1 MDPKLK
7 EDIIIAGP
15 KAQYDEHAKQLL
27 AHKEVLAQILSNV
40 TTEFKGMEPCEVIP
54 YIEGEVEISKVSIL
68 PGKTNMPKIKGT
80 NLESK
85 ISGEGSSTYD
95 VRFYATIPNQNS
107 CMEIIVDVEAQKDN
121 PSYDLVARGIFYNAR
136 QISSQLDRDFIIP
149 NYKDIKKVYSIW
161 ISMNSPK
168 KLENSIVQYTIEPK
182 AVVGNVTEFGK
193 YDLQTVVLVNLSKQV
208 AEQTEKLSLHRYL
221 GTLFSTEMKPE
232 EKFSLLEKEYG
243 PVDENMDKEVREMC
257 NLSDMLVE
265 EERIKLAKE
274 MLADGKPD
282 EEILKY
288 SKVSKEMLAD
298 LKKELFQKA

>member
-95 VRFYATIPNQNS
+95 VRFYPNQNS

-243 PVDENMDKEVREMC
+243 PVDENMEKEVREMC

>member
-27 AHKEVLAQILSNV
+27 AHKEVLGQILSNV

-243 PVDENMDKEVREMC
+243 PVEENLEKGVKATKM
-257 NLSDMLVE
+257 
-265 EERIKLAKE
+265 ILA
-274 MLADGKPD
+274 GKSD
-282 EEILKY
+282 EEIMKSTDLT
-288 SKVSKEMLAD
+288 KE
-298 LKKELFQKA
+298 

>member
-1 MDPKLK
+1 
-7 EDIIIAGP
+7 
-15 KAQYDEHAKQLL
+15 
-27 AHKEVLAQILSNV
+27 
-40 TTEFKGMEPCEVIP
+40 
-54 YIEGEVEISKVSIL
+54 
-68 PGKTNMPKIKGT
+68 
-80 NLESK
+80 
-85 ISGEGSSTYD
+85 
-95 VRFYATIPNQNS
+95 
-107 CMEIIVDVEAQKDN
+107 
-121 PSYDLVARGIFYNAR
+121 
-136 QISSQLDRDFIIP
+136 
-149 NYKDIKKVYSIW
+149 
-161 ISMNSPK
+161 MNSPK

-243 PVDENMDKEVREMC
+243 PVDENMEKEVREMC

>member
-54 YIEGEVEISKVSIL
+54 YIDKLQSLQATRSEVEISKVSIL

-243 PVDENMDKEVREMC
+243 PVEENLEKGVKATKM
-257 NLSDMLVE
+257 
-265 EERIKLAKE
+265 ILA
-274 MLADGKPD
+274 GKSD
-282 EEILKY
+282 EEIMKSTDLT
-288 SKVSKEMLAD
+288 KEQLEK
-298 LKKELFQKA
+298 LKKHLHSI

>member
-40 TTEFKGMEPCEVIP
+40 TTEFKVMEPCEVIP

-161 ISMNSPK
+161 ISMN
-168 KLENSIVQYTIEPK
+168 
-182 AVVGNVTEFGK
+182 
-193 YDLQTVVLVNLSKQV
+193 
-208 AEQTEKLSLHRYL
+208 LSLIH
-221 GTLFSTEMKPE
+221 
-232 EKFSLLEKEYG
+232 
-243 PVDENMDKEVREMC
+243 
-257 NLSDMLVE
+257 
-265 EERIKLAKE
+265 I
-274 MLADGKPD
+274 
-282 EEILKY
+282 
-288 SKVSKEMLAD
+288 
-298 LKKELFQKA
+298 

>member
-243 PVDENMDKEVREMC
+243 PVEENLEKGVKATKM
-257 NLSDMLVE
+257 
-265 EERIKLAKE
+265 ILA
-274 MLADGKPD
+274 GKSD
-282 EEILKY
+282 EEIMKSTDLT
-288 SKVSKEMLAD
+288 KE
-298 LKKELFQKA
+298 

>member
-243 PVDENMDKEVREMC
+243 PVEENLEKGVKATKM
-257 NLSDMLVE
+257 
-265 EERIKLAKE
+265 ILA
-274 MLADGKPD
+274 GKSD
-282 EEILKY
+282 EEIMKSTDLT
-288 SKVSKEMLAD
+288 KEQLEK
-298 LKKELFQKA
+298 LKKHLHSI